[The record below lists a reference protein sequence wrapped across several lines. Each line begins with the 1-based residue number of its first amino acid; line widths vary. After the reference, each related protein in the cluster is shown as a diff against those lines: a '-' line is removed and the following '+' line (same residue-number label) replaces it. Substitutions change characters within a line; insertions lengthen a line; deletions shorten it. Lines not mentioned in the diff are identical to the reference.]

1 MPHGSRLMWATSET
15 VERLSPQSSV
25 FDVQP
30 VVSVVTFTLSYALL
44 LFASSLFCAP
54 LVALSLLCKSVAM
67 FPQTI
72 TLGSLLVASAAA
84 ATLPSQ
90 CGCGYSDPETQQ
102 LFTESIIVYFNE
114 TDTIDSNVFTIQD
127 YAHKKEQGW
136 NAIYKQGA
144 KPANVQF
151 ENDTAFYPPLQ
162 VLNLQTDPYIQHN
175 HVVYGGNI
183 ETVRKDIQ
191 YGSFRAALKSANQWT
206 GGTALSMLLRYNTS
220 DSLEVDFMNMDDPA
234 DAAVS
239 NLVNGEWPSLDYLT
253 NYTILE
259 AAGLKPWSSFIS
271 ARMDWNKTDVAFYIA
286 DNKTRS
292 ITKKE
297 RTLPQAGQPLQLK
310 TWSTGDTTWMEGPP
324 SVNASHSRVA
334 WMRAFFNSSTMT
346 SAEHHAFNQRCADA
360 AFCSTEDMSLRGS
373 TAYSPASTLRWK
385 DPPNDKSIRQNAGI
399 VAACCSSFGIF
410 ALINVFF
417 RRTPWASLR
426 LGKGKSGD
434 ATDALR
440 SYLRRSLYKKPAS
453 KSASNS
459 STDLARAQDKMPS
472 GMSTPSIQTP
482 LPIYGAATPR
492 SGYQTPVPPYERR
505 SFESTPPVPPLNSAY
520 RSRSASAASLQYPPS
535 SSQPYQGAHDSDA
548 GTKAF
553 DEKDMAVLDRI
564 EEAPRDEQTTHD
576 YFQPSN
582 PFTDSHAIINH
593 FDEKRS
599 LQPAATVSEKGKEAA
614 VTVTPLEANAKSE
627 AAAGILGAPVKP
639 TPTKRIDYLAG
650 LVAVACLG
658 VTLHHFCQTFW
669 PWVTNG
675 YGPGA
680 HYVKVE
686 KWLQIFLGSYLLTQ
700 LWIGPFFLTA
710 TRFLS
715 TNYLKNGNL
724 EDIAKKELRRA
735 PRLFV
740 PIIITSLLEYF
751 LISMDLTAAL
761 QYLPSV
767 SYSTWPY
774 VVQQPN
780 FGAYINNI
788 IELLYLMPNAIPEIV
803 THYCIGVLWTVPVQL
818 QFTYVVLTA
827 AVLIRD
833 IKNPWKRF
841 GFYTLMIVS
850 SWYAKSWAS
859 CHWCG
864 LVLSDLEATYKWR
877 TYLGKRPLAY
887 WAVIF
892 GAFVGATC
900 APLASV
906 FAQDWTFDTFENSL
920 HPDFATGKPIME
932 VKSVY
937 PGYNEPT
944 LTIIGFSIGLQI
956 LVELSPLVQK
966 FLSMKMILWLHPHI
980 MTVYLTHGFVMWTW
994 GAWCA
999 VALDTAGVPYWGV
1012 LLVTLITTYALI
1024 FALATVLTPAIEI
1037 PTQAMM
1043 RNLDRWTKDESI
1055 PKRRTTAPFN
1065 KDIVVNRQGGGQ
1077 AASEL

>member
-1 MPHGSRLMWATSET
+1 MAHP
-15 VERLSPQSSV
+15 
-25 FDVQP
+25 
-30 VVSVVTFTLSYALL
+30 
-44 LFASSLFCAP
+44 
-54 LVALSLLCKSVAM
+54 K
-67 FPQTI
+67 
-72 TLGSLLVASAAA
+72 
-84 ATLPSQ
+84 
-90 CGCGYSDPETQQ
+90 Q
-102 LFTESIIVYFNE
+102 LFTESLIVYFNE

-127 YAHKKEQGW
+127 FANKKEQGW

-144 KPANVQF
+144 KPSNVQIL
-151 ENDTAFYPPLQ
+151 NDTAFYPPLQ
-162 VLNLQTDPYIQHN
+162 ILDLQTDPYIQHN
-175 HVVYGGNI
+175 HLVYGGSL

-191 YGSFRAALKSANQWT
+191 YGSFRAALKAANQWT
-206 GGTALSMLLRYNTS
+206 GGTALSMMLRYNTS
-220 DSLEVDFMNMDDPA
+220 DSLDMDFMNMDDPA
-234 DAAVS
+234 NAAVS
-239 NLVNGEWPSLDYLT
+239 NLVNGEWPSVDYLT
-253 NYTILE
+253 NFTILE
-259 AAGLKPWSSFIS
+259 DAGLKPWSSFIS
-271 ARMDWNKTDVAFYIA
+271 VRMDWNKTDVAFYIA
-286 DNKTRS
+286 DNKTRA
-292 ITKKE
+292 ITKKD

-310 TWSTGDTTWMEGPP
+310 TWSTGDDTWMEGPP

-334 WMRAFFNSSTMT
+334 WVRAFFNSSTMT
-346 SAEHHAFNQRCADA
+346 SAEHDAFDQRCANA
-360 AFCSTEDMSLRGS
+360 AFCLTDDTTLRGS
-373 TAYSPASTLRWK
+373 TSYSLASTLRWK
-385 DPPNDKSIRQNAGI
+385 DTPADKSIRQNAGI

-410 ALINVFF
+410 ALLNVFF
-417 RRTPWASLR
+417 RRTPWEKLR
-426 LGKGKSGD
+426 PNKRNSGD
-434 ATDALR
+434 TTDALR
-440 SYLRRSLYKKPAS
+440 SYLRRSLYKKPATKVMS
-453 KSASNS
+453 DS
-459 STDLARAQDKMPS
+459 SSDLAQAQDKMSS
-472 GMSTPSIQTP
+472 GISTPSIQTP
-482 LPIYGAATPR
+482 LPVYGAATPR
-492 SGYQTPVPPYERR
+492 SGYQTPVPPYER
-505 SFESTPPVPPLNSAY
+505 ETLPPLPSLNGNY
-520 RSRSASAASLQYPPS
+520 RSRNASAASLQYPPS
-535 SSQPYQGAHDSDA
+535 SSQPIQTALDSDA
-548 GTKAF
+548 GTKVF

-564 EEAPRDEQTTHD
+564 EEAPPHD
-576 YFQPSN
+576 QSMQDHIRPEDPFADKHKLAN
-582 PFTDSHAIINH
+582 PFN
-593 FDEKRS
+593 EKHS
-599 LQPAATVSEKGKEAA
+599 LGSVATLTEKGKEA
-614 VTVTPLEANAKSE
+614 VVKVTPLEAHAKSE
-627 AAAGILGAPVKP
+627 AAAGILGVPVKP

-650 LVAVACLG
+650 LVAVACMG

-680 HYVKVE
+680 HYVEAE
-686 KWLQIFLGSYLLTQ
+686 KWFEIFLGSYLLTQ

-751 LISMDLTAAL
+751 LISMDLNAAL

-780 FGAYINNI
+780 FGVYLNNI

-803 THYCIGVLWTVPVQL
+803 SHYCIGVLWTVPVQL
-818 QFTYVVLTA
+818 QFTYMVLTA

-841 GFYTLMIVS
+841 GFYALMIVS

-887 WAVIF
+887 WTVIF
-892 GAFVGATC
+892 FAFVGATC

-906 FAQDWTFDTFENSL
+906 FAQTWTFNTFENSL
-920 HPDFATGKPIME
+920 HPDFASGKPIME

-944 LTIIGFSIGLQI
+944 LTIIAFSIGLQI

-999 VALDTAGVPYWGV
+999 IALSSAGVPYWAV
-1012 LLVTLITTYALI
+1012 LLVTLVTTYTLI
-1024 FALATVLTPAIEI
+1024 FALATVLSPAIDV
-1037 PTQAMM
+1037 PTQALM
-1043 RNLDRWTKDESI
+1043 RTLDRWTKDEPV
-1055 PKRRTTAPFN
+1055 PKRRTTAPFS
-1065 KDIVVNRQGGGQ
+1065 KDIVVNRQCGDQ
-1077 AASEL
+1077 AVGES